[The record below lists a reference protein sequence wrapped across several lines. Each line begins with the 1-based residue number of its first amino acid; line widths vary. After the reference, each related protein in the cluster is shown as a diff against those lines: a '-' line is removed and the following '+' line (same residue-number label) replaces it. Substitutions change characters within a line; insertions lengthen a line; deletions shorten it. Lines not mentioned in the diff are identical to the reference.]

1 MKIIRTELPG
11 VQIIEP
17 KVFEDSRGWFTE
29 IYSKKMLEN
38 AKIYSDFLQ
47 DNHSYS
53 AEKGTLRGLH
63 FQIEPKAQAK
73 LVRCTKGKI
82 VDVAVDIRRGSPTYK
97 RWVKVEL
104 SAENKRQLF
113 IPRGFAHGF
122 LTLTD
127 EVEVQY
133 KVDEYYSPE
142 HDRGIRYDDE
152 DINVD
157 WGIVQEPILSEKD
170 ERAPFLRDSDANF
183 SVKVLLTGTS
193 GQLGKEIKERLK
205 ELNIAVIATFRN
217 DFDITSRESV
227 RTFFLK
233 EKPDIIVHC
242 AAYTAV
248 DQAET
253 ERELCYSINA
263 EGTKNIAEVAKEID
277 ATLVYVSTDYVFD
290 GESPEPY
297 LPNEKTKPVNYY
309 GLTKEQGE
317 KIVANLLD
325 KYFIVRTSWLY
336 GDGKNFVKTMLKL
349 SQEQQ
354 TIRVVNDQVGTPT
367 YTKDLANLIVE
378 MIQTTKYGIYHGVN
392 EGYCSWYDFAVEIFK
407 EANIA
412 IKVEPILSAEYI
424 TKAKRPNNSRLS
436 TENLTKNG
444 FQKMPTWQNALKR
457 YLEILQENI
466 EG

>member
-1 MKIIRTELPG
+1 M
-11 VQIIEP
+11 
-17 KVFEDSRGWFTE
+17 
-29 IYSKKMLEN
+29 
-38 AKIYSDFLQ
+38 
-47 DNHSYS
+47 
-53 AEKGTLRGLH
+53 
-63 FQIEPKAQAK
+63 
-73 LVRCTKGKI
+73 
-82 VDVAVDIRRGSPTYK
+82 
-97 RWVKVEL
+97 
-104 SAENKRQLF
+104 
-113 IPRGFAHGF
+113 
-122 LTLTD
+122 TLTD

-205 ELNIAVIATFRN
+205 ELNIAVIALFVMILTL
-217 DFDITSRESV
+217 SRESV

-233 EKPDIIVHC
+233 ENRILLCIVQPIRQWIKQKRKENC
-242 AAYTAV
+242 V
-248 DQAET
+248 IQ
-253 ERELCYSINA
+253 SMQ
-263 EGTKNIAEVAKEID
+263 GTKNIAEVAKEID

>member
-1 MKIIRTELPG
+1 M
-11 VQIIEP
+11 
-17 KVFEDSRGWFTE
+17 
-29 IYSKKMLEN
+29 
-38 AKIYSDFLQ
+38 
-47 DNHSYS
+47 
-53 AEKGTLRGLH
+53 
-63 FQIEPKAQAK
+63 
-73 LVRCTKGKI
+73 
-82 VDVAVDIRRGSPTYK
+82 
-97 RWVKVEL
+97 
-104 SAENKRQLF
+104 
-113 IPRGFAHGF
+113 
-122 LTLTD
+122 
-127 EVEVQY
+127 
-133 KVDEYYSPE
+133 
-142 HDRGIRYDDE
+142 
-152 DINVD
+152 
-157 WGIVQEPILSEKD
+157 
-170 ERAPFLRDSDANF
+170 RDSDANF